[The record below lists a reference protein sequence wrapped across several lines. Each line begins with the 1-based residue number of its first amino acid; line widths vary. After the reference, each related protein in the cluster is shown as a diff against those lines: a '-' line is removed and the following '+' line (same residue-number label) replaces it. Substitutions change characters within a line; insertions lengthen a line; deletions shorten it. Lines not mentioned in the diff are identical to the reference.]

1 MSEKFFYFFRS
12 KEDFQRLLQSNAVD
26 SKLMKNE
33 VFFDEKFLD
42 IDQSLISKCDLS
54 IITSR
59 MAVKS
64 LLKSGIKLQEDQSV
78 LIVGESTA
86 KLLNMNN
93 IEFIANNIG
102 EITEYIEKNIDR
114 RKKILY
120 LRGNYITFDIKK
132 YFSSSFEIDELEVYN
147 LKYHKYLSDNFLK
160 DLTAGKISRMAFFS
174 FKSLEQFV
182 NVIVNVYKMSDYLS
196 QIEAFVVNE
205 KSRDLA
211 DSFFKNVTIFRIDH
225 FVKSINL

>member
-42 IDQSLISKCDLS
+42 IDQSLISKCDLL